1 MWFTK
6 VSLKNP
12 VFATMVML
20 AIVVLGLFSYQRMQ
34 VDQLPNIDLPVVV
47 VTADYPGASPEI
59 VESEVTKKIEEGVNS
74 IAGINTLTSRSFE
87 GQAVVIIEFQLY
99 VDGRKAAEDVREK
112 IAAIRPLFRDEVKE
126 PRVLRFDPA
135 SRAIWSV
142 AVLPV
147 NVAPTLPT
155 ACGSLPPE
163 GALRLRPGEA
173 GSAALAGE
181 EAAPTPP
188 ERAVSTGGASPENC
202 REFDETHGRSAGPPQ
217 ARPAPSGGRELR
229 EASERGGSILSAVE
243 LTNWADQV
251 LRKRLENVRGAG
263 SVTLVGA
270 TRREINVYL
279 DPQAM
284 ESHGVTADQVVNA
297 VRSENQDLPVGAIRS
312 LTQERVVKIDARMK
326 RPEDFGKIIVARKAQ
341 AAGSSA
347 SGNASGTPIT
357 VDQVARITDGAQEL
371 ESLALYNGQRTLLL
385 TVQKAQDEN
394 TLSVVDGLNKALAE
408 LKPLLPPGARLELIT
423 DGSRPI
429 RVAVQNVGRTL
440 IEGALLT
447 VLIVFLFLNSWR
459 STVITGLTLP
469 ISIIGTF
476 LFMNLFG
483 FTINMITLMALSL
496 CVGLLIDDAIVVR
509 ENIVRHVKMGK
520 APYQASLDGTQE
532 IGLAVLATTFS
543 IVAVFLPIG
552 FMGGIIGKF
561 FHEFG
566 ITIVAAVLISMFV
579 SFTLDP
585 MLSSIWHDPAIDVDG
600 KPASSRSLYD
610 RTIGRVTGWFDRA
623 TEKLSDRYQ
632 GILRWSLVH
641 KLATLGLALVIFI
654 ISIVMVPLLGTEFVP
669 KADFSETSLNFYTPV
684 GSSLESTEA
693 KARQVEAIVREFPE
707 VKYTLATINTGNAQ
721 GKIYASVY
729 VRLVDRKA
737 RSVSVDQLSGVLR
750 ERLKQ
755 VPGITVTHVGLLDS
769 VGGNKQVEFSLQGPD
784 LKELER
790 LSGLISEKIRGI
802 PGLVDL
808 DSSVKANKPVI
819 EVDVRRDAASD
830 LGFSVSQIAAS
841 LRTLVAGQTVGNWR
855 APDDQTYDVN
865 VRLAPDARNSAAD
878 LERLPFT
885 NSTLGSNAD
894 GSARIVRL
902 SQLASVKES
911 TGPNQINRRN
921 LAREVAIN
929 GNVFKRSAGEVS
941 GDIRAALDGMSLP
954 PGYRYQFSGS
964 TRNMAESFGYAVS
977 ALVMAILFIYMI
989 LASQFKSFLQPLA
1002 LMTSLPLTLIGVVLA
1017 LLLFRS
1023 TLSMFSLIG
1032 VVMLM
1037 GLVTKNAILLVD
1049 FAIRMRAPWLD
1060 ADGRWVQGMERSE
1073 ALLEAARVRLRPI
1086 LMTTLAMIFGM
1097 VPLAFALT
1105 EGAEQRAPMGQAV
1118 IGGVITSSLLT
1129 LVVVP
1134 VTYCFMDDLA
1144 QWFKRRFS
1152 KKADPGAQP
1161 DPAASVTSPD

>member
-1 MWFTK
+1 MWFTQ

-12 VFATMVML
+12 VFATMVMV

-34 VDQLPNIDLPVVV
+34 VDQFPNIDLPVVV
-47 VTADYPGASPEI
+47 ITTEYPGASPEI

-74 IAGINTLTSRSFE
+74 IAGVSALTSRSYE
-87 GQAVVIIEFQLY
+87 GQSVVIIEFQLY

-112 IAAIRPLFRDEVKE
+112 IASIRPTLRDEVKE

-135 SRAIWSV
+135 SKAVWSI
-142 AVLPV
+142 AVLP
-147 NVAPTLPT
+147 ASSGP
-155 ACGSLPPE
+155 S
-163 GALRLRPGEA
+163 GE
-173 GSAALAGE
+173 
-181 EAAPTPP
+181 
-188 ERAVSTGGASPENC
+188 
-202 REFDETHGRSAGPPQ
+202 RSAGPPQ
-217 ARPAPSGGRELR
+217 ASSAPSGGSAVR
-229 EASERGGSILSAVE
+229 AATSVGAGMSAVE
-243 LTNWADQV
+243 LTNWSDQV
-251 LRKRLENVRGAG
+251 LKKRLENVRGAG
-263 SVTLVGA
+263 SVTLVGG
-270 TRREINVYL
+270 TKREINVYL
-279 DPQAM
+279 NPQAM
-284 ESHGVTADQVVNA
+284 ESLGITAEQVVNA
-297 VRSENQDLPVGAIRS
+297 VRNENQDLPVGAIRS
-312 LTQERVVKIDARMK
+312 LAQERVVKIDARVK
-326 RPEDFGKIIVARKAQ
+326 RPEDFGKIIITRKGS
-341 AAGSSA
+341 AAV
-347 SGNASGTPIT
+347 T
-357 VDQVARITDGAQEL
+357 VDQVARIADGAQEID
-371 ESLALYNGQRTLLL
+371 SLALYNGQRTLLIS
-385 TVQKAQDEN
+385 VQKAQDEN
-394 TLSVVDGLNKALAE
+394 TIAVVDGLNKAITE
-408 LKPLLPPGARLELIT
+408 IKPQLPPGVRLELIA
-423 DGSRPI
+423 DSARPI
-429 RVAVQNVGRTL
+429 RVAVENVRRTL

-509 ENIVRHVKMGK
+509 ENIVRHVQMGK
-520 APYQASLDGTQE
+520 TPYDASMDGTKE

-566 ITIVAAVLISMFV
+566 VTIVAAVLISMFV

-585 MLSSIWHDPAIDVDG
+585 MLSSIWHDPSIEAHG
-600 KPASSRSLYD
+600 KRGPPVTFYD
-610 RTIGRVTGWFDRA
+610 KTIGRVTGWFDNA
-623 TEKLSDRYQ
+623 TESLSNSYQ

-641 KLATLGLALVIFI
+641 KLKTLLLALVIFV
-654 ISIVMVPLLGTEFVP
+654 ISIFMVPLLGTEFVP

-684 GSSLESTEA
+684 GSSLEATEA
-693 KARQVEAIVREFPE
+693 NARQVEAIVREFPE

-721 GKIYASVY
+721 GKMYASLY
-729 VRLVDRKA
+729 IRMVDRKA
-737 RSVSVDQLSGVLR
+737 RTRSVDELSGLLR
-750 ERLKQ
+750 DRLRQ

-790 LSGLISEKIRGI
+790 LTVMVSNRIRGI

-808 DSSVKANKPVI
+808 DSSVKADKPVI
-819 EVDVRRDAASD
+819 QVDVRRDAASD
-830 LGFSVSQIAAS
+830 LGLSVSQIAAS

-865 VRLAPDARNSAAD
+865 VRLAPDARNAPQD
-878 LERLPFT
+878 LERLPFMS
-885 NSTLGSNAD
+885 STVGSNAD
-894 GSARIVRL
+894 GSSRIVRL
-902 SQLASVKES
+902 SQVASVTEA
-911 TGPNQINRRN
+911 TGPNQINRRD

-929 GNVFKRSAGEVS
+929 ANVYNRSAGEIS
-941 GDIRAALDGMSLP
+941 TDIRAALDTMSFP

-964 TRNMAESFGYAVS
+964 TKNMAESFGYAIS

-989 LASQFKSFLQPLA
+989 LASQFKSFLQPMA

-1017 LLLFRS
+1017 LLMFRS
-1023 TLSMFSLIG
+1023 TLSMFSIIG
-1032 VVMLM
+1032 IVMLM

-1049 FAIRMRAPWLD
+1049 FAIRMREE
-1060 ADGRWVQGMERSE
+1060 GMERSA
-1073 ALLEAARVRLRPI
+1073 ALLEAAKVRLRPI

-1097 VPLAFALT
+1097 IPLAFALT
-1105 EGAEQRAPMGQAV
+1105 EGSEQRAPMGQAV

-1134 VTYCFMDDLA
+1134 VTYCYLDDLS
-1144 QWFKRRFS
+1144 QWLKRKFGP
-1152 KKADPGAQP
+1152 KTDPSAGTSA
-1161 DPAASVTSPD
+1161 PAEVHTPVTGHD